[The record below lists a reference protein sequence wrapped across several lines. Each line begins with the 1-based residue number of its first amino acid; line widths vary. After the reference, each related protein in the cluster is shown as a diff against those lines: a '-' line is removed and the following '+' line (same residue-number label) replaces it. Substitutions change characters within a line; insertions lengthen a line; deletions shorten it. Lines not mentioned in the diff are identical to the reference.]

1 MIKKNFKRVALIS
14 MSMLMLIGVTA
25 CGNKKMSEREEYE
38 SLKAEA
44 TFEVGTEQVTQD
56 SFADKLK
63 EFAKKVY
70 EPTSET
76 DMREGIESIKDYC
89 TEQVYTDMVNS
100 IVYAENSD
108 WKISNIDVN
117 KITNSNTNLNI
128 TKEIVNIERTVKT
141 SDKTYGVEHIL
152 IEFGINPNNRIYSY
166 KIWHYTDSLN
176 Y

>member
-14 MSMLMLIGVTA
+14 MSVLMLIGVTA
-25 CGNKKMSEREEYE
+25 CGNKEISEREEYE

-63 EFAKKVY
+63 VFAKKVY

-76 DMREGIESIKDYC
+76 DMRKGIEVIKDYC
-89 TEQVYTDMVNS
+89 TEQVYTDLVNS
-100 IVYAENSD
+100 IVYAEDSS

-128 TKEIVNIERTVKT
+128 TKEIVNIERTVQT
-141 SDKTYGVEHIL
+141 SSSTHGVEHIL
-152 IEFGINPNNRIYSY
+152 IEFGINPNNMIYSY
-166 KIWHYTDSLN
+166 KIWHYTDSLS